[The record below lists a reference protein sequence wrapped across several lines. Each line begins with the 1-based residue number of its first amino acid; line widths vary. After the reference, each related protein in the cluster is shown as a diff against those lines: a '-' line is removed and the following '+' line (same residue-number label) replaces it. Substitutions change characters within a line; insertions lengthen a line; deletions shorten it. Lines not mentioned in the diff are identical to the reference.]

1 MSSGVPSSAASRK
14 FWFIILVLIVSL
26 PVIFL
31 YSKSTIFRKIQ
42 SGQRINMLLVG
53 ADQVRGGSH
62 ADVVLWLSYQPDTRF
77 VDIVSVPRDAL
88 IKWDRW
94 IPRKLSEILYLNTK
108 RFGMDKGIKSFVESL
123 ESFLG
128 IRFNYYAVVTF
139 SAFAHFIDAVGPVP
153 VTIDRPMHYDD
164 NWGNLH
170 IHFEPGKYLLDG
182 DSALEYVRFRHSS
195 LGDLG
200 RIKRQHRFLKNLLA
214 SVIDFKTI
222 LAIPR
227 FIKIYRE
234 DIFTNIS
241 LSEILP
247 AFEIL
252 RTINMANQRY
262 QIFPGVAQKIGSKEV
277 WKLDRKL
284 LEEIKISVFNSR
296 MELWP
301 RSRIRPFIIKRKASA
316 LQDISAEVFNA
327 TKKSGLAERLSKNL
341 REYGCD
347 VVLWDNW
354 GSFKKYTEVVART
367 GDLSKAV
374 RVAKTLGCNHVRTEI
389 DSRRMVDVSIVIGND
404 FPEDF
409 INGKK

>member
-1 MSSGVPSSAASRK
+1 MTAASSPRVRLSVV
-14 FWFIILVLIVSL
+14 ILAGIVSL
-26 PVIFL
+26 LVIFL
-31 YSKSTIFRKIQ
+31 YSKSSIFRKIQ
-42 SGQRINMLLVG
+42 KGQRINMLLVG
-53 ADQVRGGSH
+53 ADQVMGGSH
-62 ADVVLWLSYQPDTRF
+62 ADVVLWVSYQPVTRF

-108 RFGMDKGIKSFVESL
+108 EFGMDEGINRFVKEL
-123 ESFLG
+123 EGFLG
-128 IRFNYYAVVTF
+128 IRFNYHTIVTL
-139 SAFAHFIDAVGPVP
+139 SAFEHFIDAIGPVP

-170 IHFEPGKYLLDG
+170 IHFEPGEYLLNG
-182 DSALEYVRFRHSS
+182 KKALEFVRFRHSS

-200 RIKRQHRFLKNLLA
+200 RINRQHMFLKNLLVRA
-214 SVIDFKTI
+214 IDFRTF

-227 FIKIYRE
+227 FLRIYRE

-241 LSEILP
+241 LLEILP
-247 AFEIL
+247 VFEIF
-252 RTINMANQRY
+252 RTINVENQRY
-262 QIFPGVAQKIGSKEV
+262 QIFPGAAQKIGSKEV
-277 WKLDRKL
+277 WKLDGKL
-284 LEEIKISVFNSR
+284 LEEIKITVLNSQ

-301 RSRIRPFIIKRKASA
+301 RSRIRPFLIKRKASA

-327 TKKSGLAERLSKNL
+327 SKKSGIAEYLSKNL

-354 GSFKKYTEVVART
+354 GSFKKRTEVVART
-367 GDLSKAV
+367 GDLAKAV

-389 DSRRMVDVSIVIGND
+389 DPHRMVDVSIVIGDD
-404 FPEDF
+404 FPKVFKHD
-409 INGKK
+409 KK

>member
-1 MSSGVPSSAASRK
+1 
-14 FWFIILVLIVSL
+14 
-26 PVIFL
+26 
-31 YSKSTIFRKIQ
+31 
-42 SGQRINMLLVG
+42 MLLVG
-53 ADQVRGGSH
+53 ADQVMGGSH
-62 ADVVLWLSYQPDTRF
+62 ADVVLWVSYQPVTRF

-108 RFGMDKGIKSFVESL
+108 EFGMDEGINRFVKEL
-123 ESFLG
+123 EGFLG
-128 IRFNYYAVVTF
+128 IRFNYHTIVTL
-139 SAFAHFIDAVGPVP
+139 SAFEHFIDAIGPVP

-170 IHFEPGKYLLDG
+170 IHFEPGEYLLNG
-182 DSALEYVRFRHSS
+182 KKALEFVRFRHSS

-200 RIKRQHRFLKNLLA
+200 RINRQHMFLKNLLVRA
-214 SVIDFKTI
+214 IDFRTF

-227 FIKIYRE
+227 FLRIYRE

-241 LSEILP
+241 LLEILP
-247 AFEIL
+247 VFEIF
-252 RTINMANQRY
+252 RTINVENQRY
-262 QIFPGVAQKIGSKEV
+262 QIFPGAAQKIGSKEV
-277 WKLDRKL
+277 WKLDGKL
-284 LEEIKISVFNSR
+284 LEEIKITVLNSQ

-301 RSRIRPFIIKRKASA
+301 RNRIRPFLIKRKASA

-327 TKKSGLAERLSKNL
+327 SKKSGIAEDLSKNL

-354 GSFKKYTEVVART
+354 GSFKKRTEVVART

-389 DSRRMVDVSIVIGND
+389 DSHRMVDVSIVIGDD
-404 FPEDF
+404 FPEVFKHD
-409 INGKK
+409 KK